1 MEVQSTAIILARAT
15 ELRLKIR
22 SSVNTTTTSS
32 AVISL
37 ENRDDRFAVDENN
50 GVGSRRSEADAIEVT
65 EEDEEAVRLLNIC
78 GALESLENQLS
89 SLQDLQQRQRYEKEV
104 ALSEI
109 EHSREMLLDK
119 LKKYEGEDLEVIHE
133 ASAFVGET
141 VQHNQDLM
149 LPPYP
154 SHPGNGYLHP
164 FPSALKFVSAAT
176 NKATKELNES
186 ERKHSKLDL
195 RNSRNRL
202 GSFISIAAKSVVT
215 IVGIVSLLHLAGFRP
230 KFAAKIAAL
239 KALDRFRRSAAVNN
253 ESRHGCPPG
262 KFLVMEN
269 GKARCVVKERIEVPF
284 SSVVAKPDVNY
295 GSGKRAKESVRQPVD
310 GTERSVDDNEN

>member
-1 MEVQSTAIILARAT
+1 M
-15 ELRLKIR
+15 
-22 SSVNTTTTSS
+22 
-32 AVISL
+32 
-37 ENRDDRFAVDENN
+37 
-50 GVGSRRSEADAIEVT
+50 
-65 EEDEEAVRLLNIC
+65 
-78 GALESLENQLS
+78 
-89 SLQDLQQRQRYEKEV
+89 QDLQQRQRYEKEV

-141 VQHNQDLM
+141 VQHNQYLM

-186 ERKHSKLDL
+186 ERKHSKLDST
-195 RNSRNRL
+195 NSRYRL

-215 IVGIVSLLHLAGFRP
+215 IVGIVSILHLAGFRP
-230 KFAAKIAAL
+230 KFASKIAAL
-239 KALDRFRRSAAVNN
+239 KALDRFQRSAAVNN

-295 GSGKRAKESVRQPVD
+295 GSG
-310 GTERSVDDNEN
+310 